1 MRYIKMKIY
10 AVVYF
15 DSVSYCSE
23 YYGFYSTKEKAE
35 KGMQVGQEDEDL
47 SYAEDWDV
55 EEIILDK

>member
-1 MRYIKMKIY
+1 MKIY

-35 KGMQVGQEDEDL
+35 QGMQVGQADEEV
-47 SYAEDWDV
+47 SYAEDWCIK
-55 EEIILDK
+55 EIVLDK